1 VTILRGGQPL
11 VVFDF
16 VFTGD
21 RIAHI
26 DVIGDPEHLRLLDLQ
41 ILPV

>member
-1 VTILRGGQPL
+1 MLRGGKPL

-16 VFTGD
+16 AFTGD

-26 DVIGDPEHLRLLDLQ
+26 DVIGDPEHLRLLDLE
-41 ILPV
+41 ILPA